1 MGLTRP
7 SMPLITRRSSP
18 IWDCAALIPPSSSR
32 RSWGRSTAWRGEEE
46 VGNPTAAPG
55 VSQRPSAS
63 NRALGAPMCRAA
75 PCKPF
80 TSEPPESSLSS
91 PSLPSFS
98 TAGAAELLAVP
109 GGRPRCWGCSPG
121 VAARPTAGRCCRPMC
136 CSMAYSRLC
145 SAVKLTAPT
154 SGVPMAASS
163 SSDRLREAIAV
174 RNGGRPAGGG
184 GGFRVRARSAE
195 RLNRARS
202 RRWVRAAPPRR
213 GCRLEGSPPY
223 RSPQRLSLFP
233 VSPAPPSSVLC
244 PPTPLFPPPFP
255 PRPAP
260 PAPHAPALAPP
271 LALSPPLPS
280 SHWPPPPAPGS
291 SLAAAAAHV
300 PVFTGDGVGASSVAT
315 RRGDP
320 EPRAVTAI
328 RAESEQRSSPPQCNG
343 ERGSTQPA
351 ATAPAQG
358 RIRLC
363 RRSAS
368 VLRSGWE
375 AADAVLLPR
384 AAQLTARQG
393 SEQQQRNGER
403 PPSCFLPD
411 LEPQHTA
418 EPSAAAPCRAAQAAV
433 APRRLTATP

>member
-1 MGLTRP
+1 MDGGDGVGLTRP

-63 NRALGAPMCRAA
+63 KRALGAPMCRTA

-233 VSPAPPSSVLC
+233 VSPAPPQLCSVPPYTAIPTPV
-244 PPTPLFPPPFP
+244 PPTPGTSGPA
-255 PRPAP
+255 RSGISPAP
-260 PAPHAPALAPP
+260 RAEPAPSFL
-271 LALSPPLPS
+271 
-280 SHWPPPPAPGS
+280 
-291 SLAAAAAHV
+291 SLAAAPRARQLIGRGRRPRA
-300 PVFTGDGVGASSVAT
+300 GVYW
-315 RRGDP
+315 RRG
-320 EPRAVTAI
+320 R
-328 RAESEQRSSPPQCNG
+328 
-343 ERGSTQPA
+343 
-351 ATAPAQG
+351 
-358 RIRLC
+358 
-363 RRSAS
+363 S
-368 VLRSGWE
+368 VLR
-375 AADAVLLPR
+375 
-384 AAQLTARQG
+384 
-393 SEQQQRNGER
+393 
-403 PPSCFLPD
+403 CY
-411 LEPQHTA
+411 
-418 EPSAAAPCRAAQAAV
+418 
-433 APRRLTATP
+433 ATR